1 MRMRCEGWT
10 TRQVEFYRFLYESCR
25 LASALQCSIVWGKFS
40 SRLLNSLALRKSA
53 EMSKLQ
59 HNATHLYAAHGMKVF
74 LNHHASRM
82 ILFSICTHL
91 CLPQIPQN
99 RLLSMQ
105 PGMVENAQTSRSL
118 CTTNKGPTTR
128 AHMIDSSV
136 GRPLGCH
143 TCWVVRKITTK
154 DLSL

>member
-1 MRMRCEGWT
+1 VKAGPQGKLSFT
-10 TRQVEFYRFLYESCR
+10 GFSTN
-25 LASALQCSIVWGKFS
+25 LAGLHLPCSAPLCGGSFPPGFCT
-40 SRLLNSLALRKSA
+40 LLPLGRALK
-53 EMSKLQ
+53 MSKLQ

-91 CLPQIPQN
+91 CLAQIPQK

-105 PGMVENAQTSRSL
+105 PGMVENAQTRRSL

-136 GRPLGCH
+136 GSPLGCH